1 MCNREYAKKIEKY
14 LLDNGHGGVRQG
26 EYLTTQDALTGE
38 QVTCRLGHF
47 KGSSAAAMIVG
58 EDADLICLTR
68 DFIELVLERS
78 LKHSQLRVDAP
89 EENSPNFSMT
99 IDPSTG
105 VLMEATLISMEGEEF
120 IELFLEDRVEP
131 IVIEPGF
138 LVEVMLG
145 LYR

>member
-14 LLDNGHGGVRQG
+14 LLDNGHGELRQG
-26 EYLTTQDALTGE
+26 EYMTTLDALTGD
-38 QVTCRLGHF
+38 QVNCRLGHF
-47 KGSSAAAMIVG
+47 KGMSAAAMIVG
-58 EDADLICLTR
+58 EDANLICLTR

-78 LKHSQLRVDAP
+78 LRHSQLRLDAP
-89 EENSPNFSMT
+89 EDDSPNCSMT

-105 VLMEATLISMEGEEF
+105 VLMEATLITMEGEEL

-131 IVIEPGF
+131 IVLEPGF

-145 LYR
+145 LHR